1 MRVRESVMKIYAR
14 PIRREPNSLYYRL
27 AVAGA
32 VLCLVEGGVCFID
45 RSALAQNVSASSGA
59 SSVRS
64 FDGGVAPLFNLP
76 GGSLYV
82 DQQGTQGF
90 IYTPGRNFESFSFRN
105 PSTGQSWSGAVM
117 TFGPQLSIGLIQG
130 ANQTGTATVLPGP
143 PRQTS
148 PLPPIESGILDEM
161 P

>member
-1 MRVRESVMKIYAR
+1 MTHVMKINPGRLIEKPEAHG
-14 PIRREPNSLYYRL
+14 RRVCTIGGLLSILLMVGALDADPS
-27 AVAGA
+27 AVAQ
-32 VLCLVEGGVCFID
+32 
-45 RSALAQNVSASSGA
+45 SVSASSGA

-64 FDGGVAPLFNLP
+64 FDGGIGNLFGLG

-90 IYTPGRNFESFSFRN
+90 LFTPGRSFIQSYNFRN
-105 PSTGQSWSGAVM
+105 PTTGQAWSGAVM

-130 ANQTGTATVLPGP
+130 ANQVGAATVLPGP

-148 PLPPIESGILDEM
+148 PLPPIESTLIDEL